1 MPKFKE
7 GDKVRIRKDIQLGRL
22 IMSPMED
29 YAGRAGT
36 ITFEEEG
43 DYKISAGGPFWWPEY
58 AIEKREP
65 LNIIQWIMSI
75 FTARKEKQNG

>member
-1 MPKFKE
+1 MPKFKN
-7 GDKVRIRKDIQLGRL
+7 GDKVRIRKDIQLGGL

-36 ITFEEEG
+36 ITEEETG
-43 DYKISAGGPFWWPEY
+43 DYKISVSGQLWWPEY

-65 LNIIQWIMSI
+65 LRAIQWIMSI
-75 FTARKEKQNG
+75 FAAKKEN

>member
-1 MPKFKE
+1 MAKFKN
-7 GDKVRIRKDIQLGRL
+7 GDKVRIRKDIRLGGL

-36 ITFEEEG
+36 ITEEEFG
-43 DYKISAGGPFWWPEY
+43 DYKVSVSGALWWPSY

-75 FTARKEKQNG
+75 FTERKEK